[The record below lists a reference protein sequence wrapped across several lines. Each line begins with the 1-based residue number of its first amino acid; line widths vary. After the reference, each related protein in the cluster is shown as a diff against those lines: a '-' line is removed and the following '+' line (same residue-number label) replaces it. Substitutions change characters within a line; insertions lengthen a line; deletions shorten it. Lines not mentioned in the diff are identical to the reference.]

1 MILRKPYAF
10 LIKHFKMIHIILFL
24 LGCFVLYQTNG
35 LYSMIEEY
43 QQLMIYNETVNSVL
57 TYVSTPTILALVAI
71 IIISGVLIYLLYYK
85 KKPVIFYFLEI
96 AEYGFTLT
104 IMLLTKNYFDTASTL
119 GDVAQIRALH
129 DFTLI
134 TMVLQYIF
142 LFFLLI
148 RSIGLDLKKFG
159 FNEDREFIAEA
170 GDDEE
175 VELDVEFDYH
185 ATLRFIKGKLRELKY
200 FYGEHRKL
208 INVLLI
214 AFIAFGLWQGYT
226 YVFVT
231 NRVYAQNEYF
241 KANSYRFKVNNVYFT
256 DKDYAGNLISTT
268 NKYIIVSLDIENV
281 TSKSPITF
289 DYERWSL
296 VTDRN
301 RYVPSTSK
309 SDEFRD
315 LGTTYKNDL
324 LEYQK
329 VYTFLLIYEIKNED
343 LGSNYTLY
351 YEEVQN
357 ANSVYDRKVKINPID
372 LTNYQ
377 ETDTKYIGEE
387 MTVPFY
393 DDTQAIF
400 NLTAYQLVDQ
410 SGYYYEGCASAKECG
425 VYYRE
430 LLASSFAGSNKI
442 MYIPYTSNYSTGL
455 LFSNFITRQGKLV
468 YKVGDTTKTTTIKSA
483 VTRNYRGNFL
493 YLVVPAELENATEIE
508 FQFVVRDKLYHYVL
522 KSEGKES
529 EIDESTT

>member
-1 MILRKPYAF
+1 
-10 LIKHFKMIHIILFL
+10 
-24 LGCFVLYQTNG
+24 
-35 LYSMIEEY
+35 
-43 QQLMIYNETVNSVL
+43 
-57 TYVSTPTILALVAI
+57 
-71 IIISGVLIYLLYYK
+71 
-85 KKPVIFYFLEI
+85 
-96 AEYGFTLT
+96 
-104 IMLLTKNYFDTASTL
+104 MLLTKNYFDTITAT
-119 GDVAQIRALH
+119 GNTPQIRALH

-134 TMVLQYIF
+134 TMVIQYVV

-200 FYGEHRKL
+200 FYGEHQKL
-208 INVLLI
+208 INMLLI

-281 TSKSPITF
+281 ASKSPITF

-387 MTVPFY
+387 MTIPFY

-455 LFSNFITRQGKLV
+455 LFSNFIARQGKLI

-529 EIDESTT
+529 ETDESTT

>member
-24 LGCFVLYQTNG
+24 LGCFALYKTNG

-43 QQLMIYNETVNSVL
+43 QQLMVYNENINSVL
-57 TYVSTPTILALVAI
+57 TYVSTPTILALIAI

-85 KKPVIFYFLEI
+85 KKPVIFYFLVI

-104 IMLLTKNYFDTASTL
+104 IMLLTKNYFETTSTL

-129 DFTLI
+129 DFTFI

-159 FNEDREFIAEA
+159 FNEDREFIAEE
-170 GDDEE
+170 GDNEE

-185 ATLRFIKGKLRELKY
+185 ATLRLIKGKLRELKY
-200 FYGEHRKL
+200 FYGEHKKL
-208 INVLLI
+208 LNILLV

-281 TSKSPITF
+281 ASKSPIVF
-289 DYERWSL
+289 DYEKWSL

-301 RYVPSTSK
+301 RYFPITSK
-309 SDEFRD
+309 EDEFKD

-329 VYTFLLIYEIKNED
+329 VYTFVLVYEIKNED
-343 LGSNYTLY
+343 LGSAYTLY
-351 YEEVQN
+351 YEEVHDVN
-357 ANSVYDRKVKINPID
+357 NVYNRKVKIQPVD

-387 MTVPFY
+387 MIIPFY
-393 DDTQAIF
+393 DGKQSIF
-400 NLTAYQLVDQ
+400 TLTKYSLETET
-410 SGYYYEGCASAKECG
+410 GYYYEGCEAANRCG
-425 VYYRE
+425 VYYKTID
-430 LLASSFAGSNKI
+430 SSTLGQNQKVLRISYN
-442 MYIPYTSNYSTGL
+442 SNYNTGL
-455 LFSNFITRQGKLV
+455 LFSNFITRQGRLV
-468 YKVGDTTKTTTIKSA
+468 YQLGDTTKTTSLKSA
-483 VTRNYRGNFL
+483 VTRNYRGNFIFL
-493 YLVVPAELENATEIE
+493 TVPAEVTDASRIEI
-508 FQFVVRDKLYHYVL
+508 QFVVRDKLYHYIL
-522 KSEGKES
+522 KEERKE
-529 EIDESTT
+529 ETNESTS

>member
-1 MILRKPYAF
+1 M
-10 LIKHFKMIHIILFL
+10 
-24 LGCFVLYQTNG
+24 
-35 LYSMIEEY
+35 
-43 QQLMIYNETVNSVL
+43 
-57 TYVSTPTILALVAI
+57 
-71 IIISGVLIYLLYYK
+71 
-85 KKPVIFYFLEI
+85 
-96 AEYGFTLT
+96 
-104 IMLLTKNYFDTASTL
+104 
-119 GDVAQIRALH
+119 
-129 DFTLI
+129 
-134 TMVLQYIF
+134 
-142 LFFLLI
+142 
-148 RSIGLDLKKFG
+148 
-159 FNEDREFIAEA
+159 
-170 GDDEE
+170 
-175 VELDVEFDYH
+175 
-185 ATLRFIKGKLRELKY
+185 
-200 FYGEHRKL
+200 
-208 INVLLI
+208 
-214 AFIAFGLWQGYT
+214 
-226 YVFVT
+226 
-231 NRVYAQNEYF
+231 
-241 KANSYRFKVNNVYFT
+241 
-256 DKDYAGNLISTT
+256 
-268 NKYIIVSLDIENV
+268 

-387 MTVPFY
+387 MIIPFY

-430 LLASSFAGSNKI
+430 LLVSSFAGSNKI
-442 MYIPYTSNYSTGL
+442 MYIPYTSNYNTGL
-455 LFSNFITRQGKLV
+455 LFSNFIARQGKLI

-493 YLVVPAELENATEIE
+493 YLVVPAELQDATEIE

-529 EIDESTT
+529 ETDESTT